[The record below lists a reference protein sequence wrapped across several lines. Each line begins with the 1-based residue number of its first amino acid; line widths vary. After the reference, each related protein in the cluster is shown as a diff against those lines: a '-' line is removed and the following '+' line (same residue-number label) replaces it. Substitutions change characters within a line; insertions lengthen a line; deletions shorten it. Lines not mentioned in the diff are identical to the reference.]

1 MTHLE
6 GWWLEE
12 NDNIDVRLS
21 LNVEINDIYHS
32 VPTLLFR
39 SCFQATRS
47 CHLRVSQNYPWSYQS
62 WGWRDMPTV
71 WIWGLYIP
79 IPVVHPDMPV
89 WPGILVFH
97 AGDSGI
103 LALFLLGYPWRKGV
117 TQARLSQ
124 EVFLAL
130 IKSWFAT
137 IQYCCLL
144 RSSSKLRGTHRI
156 PQSRSRFWLMGLGIR
171 IHHYKTWSSTKNST
185 WVFQQ
190 FISIQNISLYYKTFS
205 NYKIIN
211 FQSTPV
217 LPFWTKPIQ
226 WNIHPYHPLHQ
237 RHHHGLQTSKPLHP
251 RSAFLSPQKSREEK
265 VTSLIPTLPVRPSH
279 WLDPMDWLM
288 LVAFENRKVFQNR
301 IQDLVGY
308 NIFFWSWVEF

>member
-1 MTHLE
+1 M
-6 GWWLEE
+6 
-12 NDNIDVRLS
+12 
-21 LNVEINDIYHS
+21 IYTIYS

-39 SCFQATRS
+39 SCFQALFIS
-47 CHLRVSQNYPWSYQS
+47 SICVSQNYPWSYQS
-62 WGWRDMPTV
+62 WGWHSNC
-71 WIWGLYIP
+71 WIMRSVHSHSGSTSRYACVARSPGVSCWGFRHI
-79 IPVVHPDMPV
+79 
-89 WPGILVFH
+89 GTF
-97 AGDSGI
+97 
-103 LALFLLGYPWRKGV
+103 LAWLPMKNWF
-117 TQARLSQ
+117 TQASLSQ

-130 IKSWFAT
+130 IKSWCAT

-144 RSSSKLRGTHRI
+144 GHSSKPRGRHGI
-156 PQSRSRFWLMGLGIR
+156 PQIRSRFWLTGLGIR
-171 IHHYKTWSSTKNST
+171 IHHYKIWSSTKNST

-217 LPFWTKPIQ
+217 LPFWTKPIH